1 MENTKTQNWYA
12 NLIENC
18 NSLAE
23 RFGLDDFHMDELRK
37 FVEEVAREQ
46 YKNGSRSGYRYAKSG
61 RDKKMVVAAEP
72 VAA

>member
-1 MENTKTQNWYA
+1 MENNKTQNWYA

-23 RFGLDDFHMDELRK
+23 RFGLDDFHMDELRQ
-37 FVEEVAREQ
+37 FVEQVARDQ
-46 YKNGSRSGYRYAKSG
+46 FKSGSKSGYRYAKSG
-61 RDKKMVVAAEP
+61 RDKKLVVAGEA